1 MCAMKTNLFYN
12 ALAVAASALL
22 LMALPQACDFL
33 PYEGNEETEEEETVL
48 EIYDVATAKG
58 MVGSKKIWVC
68 GYIIGNVSPFREVS
82 SKTNLAIAD
91 TPEQTAKDSCL
102 SVELKIGDLRD
113 ALNLP
118 AHHDNLG
125 RRVYLKGD
133 ITTYYS
139 IPGVKN
145 ISGWSLDNPP
155 SKK

>member
-1 MCAMKTNLFYN
+1 MFTMKTKQFFN

-22 LMALPQACDFL
+22 LACLPQSCDFL
-33 PYEGNEETEEEETVL
+33 PYEDDEEDAEETVL
-48 EIYDVATAKG
+48 EIYDVAAAREMTG
-58 MVGSKKIWVC
+58 TKKVWVC
-68 GYIIGNVSPFREVS
+68 GYIIGNVSPFRAVTS
-82 SKTNLAIAD
+82 ATNLAIAD

-118 AHHDNLG
+118 SHQGYLG

-139 IPGVKN
+139 ISGVKN
-145 ISGWSLDNPP
+145 ISAWSLDNPP

>member
-1 MCAMKTNLFYN
+1 MKTKHFSK

-22 LMALPQACDFL
+22 LAFLPWSCDFQ
-33 PYEGNEETEEEETVL
+33 PYDGNDDEVGDQTVL
-48 EIYDVATAKG
+48 EVYDVAAARE
-58 MVGSKKIWVC
+58 MVGSKKVWVC
-68 GYIIGNVSPFREVS
+68 GYIIGNVSPFRAVTS
-82 SKTNLAIAD
+82 ATNLAIAD

-118 AHHDNLG
+118 SHQGYLG

-145 ISGWSLDNPP
+145 ISAWSLDNPP